1 MKDSLQMISVL
12 PIAVISSWLIQ
23 HVKLNV
29 DLGGC
34 CCWASLHVRQMQ
46 VHNCLVQME
55 PRAQGCGQAHPN
67 GNIPPALKGSPVF
80 MLFMENRELPE

>member
-1 MKDSLQMISVL
+1 
-12 PIAVISSWLIQ
+12 
-23 HVKLNV
+23 
-29 DLGGC
+29 
-34 CCWASLHVRQMQ
+34 MQ

-55 PRAQGCGQAHPN
+55 PQAQGCGQAHPN